1 MKIRHILLSSAMLL
15 LASCG
20 QQHKAE
26 SVVEDF
32 MENNLKDASTLQI
45 VEYSDIDSTR
55 YLNDSI
61 INKLRNTAKN
71 SSMYA
76 GRTEFAQRNKDEKL
90 IIIRVRYKINGQD
103 FHDTFYLNKEM
114 TGVIAL
120 KNN

>member
-1 MKIRHILLSSAMLL
+1 MLL

-32 MENNLKDASTLQI
+32 MNNNLKDASSLQI
-45 VEYSDIDSTR
+45 MEYGDLDSTR

-61 INKLRNTAKN
+61 VNKLRSTAKN
-71 SSMYA
+71 APMYKPDIIFSEDN
-76 GRTEFAQRNKDEKL
+76 GHDKL
-90 IIIRVRYKINGQD
+90 IILRVKYKIND
-103 FHDTFYLNKEM
+103 KNYHDTYYLNKEL
-114 TGVIAL
+114 TAVIAL

>member
-76 GRTEFAQRNKDEKL
+76 GRTEFAQRNKNEKL

>member
-32 MENNLKDASTLQI
+32 MENNLKDASALQI

-76 GRTEFAQRNKDEKL
+76 GRTEFAQRNKDENL

>member
-32 MENNLKDASTLQI
+32 MENNLKDASAMQI

-71 SSMYA
+71 SPMYA

>member
-1 MKIRHILLSSAMLL
+1 MSSAMLL

-32 MENNLKDASTLQI
+32 MENNLKDASALQI

-76 GRTEFAQRNKDEKL
+76 GRTEFAKRNKDEKL

>member
-1 MKIRHILLSSAMLL
+1 MLL

-32 MENNLKDASTLQI
+32 MENNLKDASALQI

-71 SSMYA
+71 SSMYS
-76 GRTEFAQRNKDEKL
+76 GRTDFAQRNKDEKL

>member
-32 MENNLKDASTLQI
+32 MENNLKDASALQI

-71 SSMYA
+71 SPMYA

>member
-32 MENNLKDASTLQI
+32 MENNLKDASALQI